1 MTTIPTSRAAER
13 SGSKSFPSR
22 SRRRVGARCRGAFAA
37 VAAAALVAYAGAA
50 GAGFTPERVA
60 WERVAL
66 VIGNGEYVAPQYHD
80 DPSARTDAAG
90 VAAALERL
98 AFKVRHLEDAGYVDM
113 LQGLLEL
120 SQEAQ
125 SAGHAVV
132 FYAGHGFALDGRNYL
147 VPVDAPVV
155 EGDHD
160 LDPDHHVTEGNLGLI
175 PVTWLMRSVAGASNL
190 RLVVLDAYV
199 PAPLEQA
206 GETGETI
213 VALAAGEGRPPGTGV
228 GTGSGHSPYTEA
240 LLRYLEE
247 PALELGMLFG
257 KVREDVRRATDG
269 GQEPVVYGWPGW
281 DVSLGSLSGQ
291 TPEVAL
297 PDPTGEEPVR

>member
-1 MTTIPTSRAAER
+1 MTAIPTSRAAER
-13 SGSKSFPSR
+13 SGSKSFPFR

-37 VAAAALVAYAGAA
+37 VAATALVAYAGVAV
-50 GAGFTPERVA
+50 GAFAPVVEL
-60 WERVAL
+60 ERVAL
-66 VIGNGEYVAPQYHD
+66 VIGNGDHVDSLIHD
-80 DPSARTDAAG
+80 DASARTDAAG

-98 AFKVRHLEDAGYVDM
+98 YFKVRHLEDAGYVDM

-125 SAGHAVV
+125 SAEAAVV
-132 FYAGHGFALDGRNYL
+132 FYAGQGLAVDGRNYL

-175 PVTWLMRSVAGASNL
+175 PVAWLMRSVAGASKL

-213 VALAAGEGRPPGTGV
+213 VALAAGVGGPPGSGEDRA
-228 GTGSGHSPYTEA
+228 SGHSPYTEA

-247 PALELGMLFG
+247 PGLELGMLLR
-257 KVREDVRRATDG
+257 KVREDVMRATDG
-269 GQEPVVYGWPGW
+269 AQEPVVIWPGS
-281 DVSLGSLSGQ
+281 DVTLHPVHGLG
-291 TPEVAL
+291 
-297 PDPTGEEPVR
+297 R